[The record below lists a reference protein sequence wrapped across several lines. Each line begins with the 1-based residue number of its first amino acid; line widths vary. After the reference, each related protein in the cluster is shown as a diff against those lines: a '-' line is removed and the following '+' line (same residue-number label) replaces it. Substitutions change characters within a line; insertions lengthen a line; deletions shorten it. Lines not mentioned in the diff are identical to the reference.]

1 MKKNTSPR
9 RVLLRCHLA
18 GTHYGTVVRE
28 SEGRIVLRD
37 ACKVWSW
44 AGAHTHHEMAQTGPG
59 PGSRV
64 TVRSPE
70 MSIALS
76 DVIECHIVTATDS
89 AFSAQWK

>member
-1 MKKNTSPR
+1 MTRP
-9 RVLLRCHLA
+9 
-18 GTHYGTVVRE
+18 TVDITV
-28 SEGRIVLRD
+28 D
-37 ACKVWSW
+37 AYD
-44 AGAHTHHEMAQTGPG
+44 APTHHEMAQTGPG